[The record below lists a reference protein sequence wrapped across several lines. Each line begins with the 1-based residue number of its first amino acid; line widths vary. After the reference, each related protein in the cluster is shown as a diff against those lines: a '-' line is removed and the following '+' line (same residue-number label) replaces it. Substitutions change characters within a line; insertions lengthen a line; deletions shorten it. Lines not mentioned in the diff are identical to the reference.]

1 MIDVSGCVTPVH
13 DQEPRAILLFKQ
25 TVVTQQLYQSF
36 EFCVPFGAKATN
48 KRIAEKTIDG

>member
-1 MIDVSGCVTPVH
+1 MPHKTMS
-13 DQEPRAILLFKQ
+13 RAPNLLFKQ

-36 EFCVPFGAKATN
+36 EFCVPFGTKATN

>member
-1 MIDVSGCVTPVH
+1 MPHKTMS
-13 DQEPRAILLFKQ
+13 RAHNLLFKQ

-36 EFCVPFGAKATN
+36 EFRVPFGAKPTN

>member
-1 MIDVSGCVTPVH
+1 MRYMPHKIMS
-13 DQEPRAILLFKQ
+13 RAPNLLFKQ

-36 EFCVPFGAKATN
+36 EFRVPFGAKTTN

>member
-1 MIDVSGCVTPVH
+1 MRYMPHKTMS
-13 DQEPRAILLFKQ
+13 RAPNLLFKQ

-36 EFCVPFGAKATN
+36 EFCVPFGAKPTN